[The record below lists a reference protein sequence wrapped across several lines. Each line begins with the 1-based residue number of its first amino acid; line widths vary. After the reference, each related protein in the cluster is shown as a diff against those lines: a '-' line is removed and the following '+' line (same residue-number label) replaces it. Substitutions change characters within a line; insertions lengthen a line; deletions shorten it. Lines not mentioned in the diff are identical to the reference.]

1 LPGPRCRCPEQ
12 HLGIRVAAL
21 NSVKRDDVG
30 VGVRVRNTATL
41 ARILLA
47 DDHELIRKG
56 LRAIIETNK
65 DWQICAEATN
75 GQEAVERAIEL
86 QPDLIILDVTMPV
99 LNGMQA
105 ARLIHKLA
113 PQTKILIL
121 SMHDS
126 PQLAN
131 EAIRVGADVY
141 LIKTEPQ
148 SKLLDAVAVLLNR

>member
-1 LPGPRCRCPEQ
+1 MGRLEM
-12 HLGIRVAAL
+12 
-21 NSVKRDDVG
+21 SM
-30 VGVRVRNTATL
+30 

-65 DWQICAEATN
+65 DWLICGEATN
-75 GQEAVERAIEL
+75 GQEAIERTIEL

-99 LNGMQA
+99 LNGLQA
-105 ARLIHKLA
+105 ARQIRKLA
-113 PQTKILIL
+113 PETKILIL

-126 PQLAN
+126 PQLAH
-131 EAIRVGADVY
+131 EATRVGADAY

-148 SKLLDAVAVLLNR
+148 GKLLDAIEALLNRAGR